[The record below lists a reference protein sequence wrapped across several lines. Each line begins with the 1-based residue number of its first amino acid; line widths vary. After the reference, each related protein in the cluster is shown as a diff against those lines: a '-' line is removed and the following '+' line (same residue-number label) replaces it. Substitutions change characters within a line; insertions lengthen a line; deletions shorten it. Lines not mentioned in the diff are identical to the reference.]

1 MTWGT
6 FKLIQQLVGP
16 DEANVVGIGEQERE
30 FA

>member
-6 FKLIQQLVGP
+6 SKLIQQLVGP
-16 DEANVVGIGEQERE
+16 DEANMVGIGEQERE